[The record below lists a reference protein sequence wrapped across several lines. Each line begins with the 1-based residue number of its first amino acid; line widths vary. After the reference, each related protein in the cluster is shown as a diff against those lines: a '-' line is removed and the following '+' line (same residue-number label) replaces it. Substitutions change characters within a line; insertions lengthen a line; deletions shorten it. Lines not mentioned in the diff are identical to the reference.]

1 MENGCMSAMN
11 FRYACKL
18 FNETK
23 IILDEDIMFILEA
36 GRKSPSAFGMEPW
49 KFIIITNK
57 ELKNKLQP
65 LCDNQP
71 QISSCSHLIIILAA
85 ISDVK
90 VESGE
95 VENRLRAK
103 GMSQEAV
110 WHTIEIYKNHLKD
123 VLNSDQNIYQWTSR
137 QTFIATANMMTAA
150 ASLEIDSCPIE
161 RFDKNRIEEL
171 LNLNTTQYQLSLVL
185 PLGYRAEPR
194 TKQVRQPLEKITEFI
209 Q

>member
-1 MENGCMSAMN
+1 MENSCMNAMD

-23 IILDEDIMFILEA
+23 TIPDADITFILEA

-95 VENRLRAK
+95 VKNRLRAK
-103 GMSQEAV
+103 GMSQEATR
-110 WHTIEIYKNHLKD
+110 HTIELYKNHLKD
-123 VLNSDQNIYQWTSR
+123 ILNSDQNIYQWTSK

-161 RFDKNRIEEL
+161 RFDKNHIEKL
-171 LNLNTTQYQLSLVL
+171 LNLDTTQYQLSLVL
-185 PLGYRAEPR
+185 PLGYRAEHR